1 MKRHEYLYSAL
12 AAFGAAFVFIVFGSV
27 VLHVLNPYLDA
38 AEIGFMFFKMIPIA
52 FIAIGAVFAV
62 IGAYALVNERMIEN
76 GEVIEAEITG
86 INEFF
91 VGQTTEIVHYN
102 LFCEAVING
111 RKYRFSKKNLETNPK
126 EQFAGGYVPVKINP
140 KNPMQYFI
148 MM

>member
-12 AAFGAAFVFIVFGSV
+12 AAFGAALVFIVFGSV

-76 GEVIEAEITG
+76 GEVIEAEI
-86 INEFF
+86 
-91 VGQTTEIVHYN
+91 VHYN

>member
-12 AAFGAAFVFIVFGSV
+12 AAFGAALVFIVFGAV

-76 GEVIEAEITG
+76 GEVIAFSMG
-86 INEFF
+86 ARMNEKYYDVVF
-91 VGQTTEIVHYN
+91 YN
-102 LFCEAVING
+102 DVIMLHNEGYISLRNIPLFCLIC
-111 RKYRFSKKNLETNPK
+111 KKC
-126 EQFAGGYVPVKINP
+126 QFQLKGCHGI
-140 KNPMQYFI
+140 I
-148 MM
+148 